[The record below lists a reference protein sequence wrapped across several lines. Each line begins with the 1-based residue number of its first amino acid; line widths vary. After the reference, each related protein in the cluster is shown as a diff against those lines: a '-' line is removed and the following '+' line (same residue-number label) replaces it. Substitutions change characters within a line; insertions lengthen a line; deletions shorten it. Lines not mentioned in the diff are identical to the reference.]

1 VKKKIENELN
11 ILINEI
17 KKSINQKQPFK
28 KHIPNIITLL
38 RLVFLPFIIYF
49 ILNNQLIIA
58 GILTIIAVLT
68 DTFDGFFARR
78 FDAIT
83 NLGAKLDSIVD
94 KIFTITILA
103 VLVHINYF
111 IIIAIILDLAIAFLN
126 TFLILKGKIVKTI
139 KMGRVKTIFLFMFIS
154 SLFFKEIAF
163 INFLIAPLLII
174 VIILQISTLYLYYII
189 HQKS

>member
-1 VKKKIENELN
+1 MKKKIENELN